1 MKIMIVG
8 GTGFLG
14 YHALL
19 EAHKRGH
26 SVNALAIDDVEPGDW
41 YPKEVNVQY
50 GDVFEL
56 SEENLQE
63 RFAGYDAMGLC
74 CRS

>member
-26 SVNALAIDDVEPGDW
+26 SVNALA
-41 YPKEVNVQY
+41 
-50 GDVFEL
+50 
-56 SEENLQE
+56 
-63 RFAGYDAMGLC
+63 RAGT
-74 CRS
+74 